1 MYGRQVSDPQR
12 IGAGVAAAVAQCVL
26 PEDVPRATTALL
38 QFGTEPSHAQEPDR
52 VRGYILAT
60 ALFGRTAPVDV
71 AIIERVSATACR
83 DYRDVLQ
90 GMAYPEVLQTLERL
104 GLPR

>member
-1 MYGRQVSDPQR
+1 MSDPQPV
-12 IGAGVAAAVAQCVL
+12 GEDVASAVEQCVR
-26 PEDVPRATTALL
+26 PEDVPGAISTLL
-38 QFGTEPSHAQEPDR
+38 QFGTEPWHGQQHDR

-60 ALFGRTAPVDV
+60 ALFRRAPPVDL
-71 AIIERVSATACR
+71 AIIERVTRTACR

-90 GMAYPEVLQTLERL
+90 GMAYPEVLHTLARF

>member
-1 MYGRQVSDPQR
+1 VNEPQP
-12 IGAGVAAAVAQCVL
+12 IGPAVAAAVEQCVR
-26 PEDVPRATTALL
+26 PEDVPRALAVLL
-38 QFGTEPSHAQEPDR
+38 QFGTEQWHGGQHDR

-60 ALFGRTAPVDV
+60 ALFRRMPPVDMAILERVTRTAC
-71 AIIERVSATACR
+71 A

-90 GMAYPEVLQTLERL
+90 GMGYAEVLQTLERF